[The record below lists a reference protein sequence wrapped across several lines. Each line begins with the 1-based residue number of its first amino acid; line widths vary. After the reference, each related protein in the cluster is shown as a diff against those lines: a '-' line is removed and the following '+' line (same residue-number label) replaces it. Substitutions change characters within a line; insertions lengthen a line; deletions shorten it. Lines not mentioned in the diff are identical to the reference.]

1 MKRGIS
7 ILLTICMILALIPD
21 KAAAS
26 ETAALSEP
34 NVTALTV
41 SYDGGETQ
49 DLLEN
54 QSTISLPAGS
64 KPVFTVTFDN
74 SEPLNRVFVTSTKN
88 GETKYLEAKPQGG
101 QYVTD
106 DYFDPND
113 VNYIPG
119 TISVTY
125 SKKTVKVTERTQIGE
140 INLTEMKR
148 ELEAQGASVSG
159 EITTGMDGSINAQV
173 VLDDYFSGVGETFI
187 DASIKEL
194 TTSAGIDSDEVRQW
208 IDVYDTLSSYA
219 LKSEDGKDYMLYFT
233 DKDWTNANSYV
244 MLVHDI
250 SGNRYI
256 QMALKGNK
264 LKEIAGQMSQANK
277 FAGAYLDYVAI
288 SEEMDSLREDIA
300 ADPVMTPS
308 QKTEANEKISALEND
323 KKLFMM
329 GVTFV
334 PLFLGAAGVAAP
346 LMLTALLAGYSSVAD
361 YFWDY
366 RIGMIKGCEP
376 IDGTFSENNDHGAGW
391 TPLRRSDFEGS
402 YYITITQ
409 SGNYFLTEE
418 FSNIR
423 IGNEASGPIN
433 VTLCLHGNHSSFG
446 IYNDSTLQ
454 IYDCEYKEYS
464 DGTVTGGTSG
474 TIVLFTE
481 RCKLDFRSG
490 ILNASQYG
498 IRNHGGEVIINGGV
512 ISGQVENTSGGKTT
526 INGGKVGN
534 ITFESGG
541 EIKVTGGSVGSI
553 GIDEGTVTITDGE
566 IGPINNGVAETIIS
580 GGSIT
585 NRITNKGG
593 SITIN
598 GGQIT
603 NTVYNTSGTV
613 TISGGMIA
621 HYSWGIHNFSEGII
635 HITGGTIAGT
645 NSQGHGIYNE
655 GGIINISGGMIS
667 GSGTRAGVYNKDG
680 GTVNVSGGNIRGSSA
695 IENQYNGKIYV
706 NGGIVQ
712 GKVIGVENHA
722 DSEVIISKGT
732 IRGAIGVD
740 NYSTGVITLL
750 INEDSLIEV
759 DSTSNAF
766 RARNAAGE
774 FPTKVP
780 IIKVGTGYNSDIT
793 YYESASSPGS
803 KKTIQ
808 ETMDIDYTQP
818 YICLVADG
826 AAGGPSSGDTPDC
839 THTYTSIISV
849 PTCTSTGYTT
859 HICTKCGDSYQNN
872 YMDAL
877 GHSYGAWNT
886 IQSATPTATGL
897 QERVCSRCG
906 DRETRVIPATGE
918 SGGSA
923 EGSGSH
929 SSDRDSD
936 PGPSY
941 PVNEPKTE
949 NGSLSISP
957 QNAVSGA
964 IVTVTVKPD
973 AGYELDTLT
982 VTNKGGRQVRV
993 TSKGNGQY
1001 TFRMPGSEAEI
1012 RATFKPIVSSAPAA
1026 AGTFSDVPT
1035 DHWAGTEISWALENG
1050 VMNGVGDGK
1059 FNPNGTVTRQQLWMT
1074 LARMAGEAPAD
1085 MAAAKIWAVN
1095 NSISDG
1101 SVPGNTITRQQMAVI
1116 LHRFAKLTG
1125 HSVSGS
1131 GDLSRYSDSGEISS
1145 YAREAMAW
1153 AVGSKILNGTADGAL
1168 NPNGT
1173 ATRAQIAVILHRFY
1187 SRVIHA

>member
-7 ILLTICMILALIPD
+7 ILLTICMILALIPN
-21 KAAAS
+21 KAAAA
-26 ETAALSEP
+26 ETAAFSEP

-64 KPVFTVTFDN
+64 KPVFSVTFDN

-148 ELEAQGASVSG
+148 ELEAQGASVNG

-194 TTSAGIDSDEVRQW
+194 TTFAGIDSDEVRQW

-264 LKEIAGQMSQANK
+264 LKEIAGQMSRANK

-288 SEEMDSLREDIA
+288 GEEMDSLREDIE

-308 QKTEANEKISALEND
+308 QKTEANEKISSLEND

-329 GVTFV
+329 GVTFI

-346 LMLTALLAGYSSVAD
+346 LMLTALLAGYSSAAD

-376 IDGTFSENNDHGAGW
+376 
-391 TPLRRSDFEGS
+391 PVSDFM
-402 YYITITQ
+402 
-409 SGNYFLTEE
+409 
-418 FSNIR
+418 
-423 IGNEASGPIN
+423 
-433 VTLCLHGNHSSFG
+433 V
-446 IYNDSTLQ
+446 
-454 IYDCEYKEYS
+454 
-464 DGTVTGGTSG
+464 SG
-474 TIVLFTE
+474 TCGEHLTWS
-481 RCKLDFRSG
+481 LTGSG
-490 ILNASQYG
+490 IL
-498 IRNHGGEVIINGGV
+498 
-512 ISGQVENTSGGKTT
+512 T
-526 INGGKVGN
+526 INGYGPMTEFPTINYVPWYQYSKSSIN
-534 ITFESGG
+534 IVVINSGATSIGRAAFADCYKLENVSIPNTVETIG
-541 EIKVTGGSVGSI
+541 EYAFRYCSSLNKIIIPSSVLTIGSNVFQGCDALKSAGPIGGSYNIQYGW
-553 GIDEGTVTITDGE
+553 T
-566 IGPINNGVAETIIS
+566 ETIP
-580 GGSIT
+580 
-585 NRITNKGG
+585 
-593 SITIN
+593 
-598 GGQIT
+598 
-603 NTVYNTSGTV
+603 
-613 TISGGMIA
+613 
-621 HYSWGIHNFSEGII
+621 E
-635 HITGGTIAGT
+635 
-645 NSQGHGIYNE
+645 
-655 GGIINISGGMIS
+655 
-667 GSGTRAGVYNKDG
+667 
-680 GTVNVSGGNIRGSSA
+680 
-695 IENQYNGKIYV
+695 
-706 NGGIVQ
+706 
-712 GKVIGVENHA
+712 
-722 DSEVIISKGT
+722 
-732 IRGAIGVD
+732 
-740 NYSTGVITLL
+740 
-750 INEDSLIEV
+750 
-759 DSTSNAF
+759 NAF
-766 RARNAAGE
+766 RAVGHSITSVTIPNS
-774 FPTKVP
+774 
-780 IIKVGTGYNSDIT
+780 IKVIGASAFSGCSELTNVILPASLINIGAHAFTGCTNLTNISIPSSSTEIGAYAFSGCTNLTNIVLSTNPKSIGENAFVLTGYYNNDSNWKQGALYIGD
-793 YYESASSPGS
+793 SLVNAKSS
-803 KKTIQ
+803 I
-808 ETMDIDYTQP
+808 
-818 YICLVADG
+818 
-826 AAGGPSSGDTPDC
+826 SGDYYIKTGTSYIADKAFDNGSNGFKDL
-839 THTYTSIISV
+839 TSIIMPSSITRIGRGAFNGCRNIYGLTGIYFRGDAPAV
-849 PTCTSTGYTT
+849 YDGGTADGSFYDHTKLFYVEGKDGWTVDTYSRWHGYPTSTWEDTSCQHIYTTVVTAPTCTERGYTT
-859 HICTKCGDSYQNN
+859 HTCDLCGEAYTDSHTPP
-872 YMDAL
+872 L

-1074 LARMAGEAPAD
+1074 LARMAGEAPVD

-1116 LHRFAKLTG
+1116 LYRFAKLMG
-1125 HSVSGS
+1125 HSVAGN
-1131 GDLSRYSDSGEISS
+1131 GDLSPYSDSGEISS
-1145 YAREAMAW
+1145 YAGEAMAW
-1153 AVGSKILNGTADGAL
+1153 AVGSGILNGTADGTL

-1173 ATRAQIAVILHRFY
+1173 ATRVQMAVILYRFY
-1187 SRVIHA
+1187 SRVIHV